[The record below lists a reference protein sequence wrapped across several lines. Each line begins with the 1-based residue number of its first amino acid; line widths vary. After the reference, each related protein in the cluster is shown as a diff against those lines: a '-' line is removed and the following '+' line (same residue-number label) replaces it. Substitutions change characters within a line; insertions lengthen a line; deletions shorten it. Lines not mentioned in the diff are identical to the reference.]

1 MRLFFLIL
9 SLSIG
14 ICAHSQNKQA
24 LSKSDS
30 LFAKGVELYN
40 QGNYKAAIPLFTESD
55 KIDKAELDSTS
66 NRREYS
72 AMWLGSCYY
81 KLGDE
86 EKAKDVSTYEYMYP
100 PTDRRLTVKSDSLAT
115 IGVILF
121 KQNEYRKALSHIQ
134 NCAEIE
140 KQVLGD
146 QHPYY
151 ANSLSNCSQ
160 LQTLL
165 KDSISALQF
174 AIEAKDIKENVYGHF
189 SYQNLS
195 ETWNVATIYRD
206 FKFDNNKEKAAS
218 LFLEAYQIADSLKLE
233 YESNGCLREAAI
245 CYNHIGFQLKEE
257 NKEMERDYYDLAL
270 CNLSKITQNDNYSN
284 KLRHTISLNKANSY
298 TTEAL
303 LQKSLANYNKAIELE
318 LKSLTIRNN
327 ICGNESFE
335 SSISLNNLSTYYSDL
350 GKYKKAIELAI
361 AAISIQERTVAKTS
375 PDYTAS
381 LNNLAGYYSLSG
393 NYAEAIRLATEVLNL
408 DEIIFGNEHP
418 SYAIALSNLAAYKSA
433 IGEYSEAL
441 DLEKNASII
450 YEKTLGKD
458 HPTYAGSLSSI
469 ANYNSI
475 LGNYQEAI
483 NLNTE
488 ALKIYEKTLGKE
500 HPTYAGSL
508 SSIANYNSIL
518 GNYQEAINLN
528 TEALKIYEKTLG
540 KEHPT
545 YSLSIN
551 RLAELQVHIGNY
563 PMATKLFTQALET
576 AKKSLGPNHSA
587 YATILHNMATCISIL
602 GDDRKA
608 ITLEKEALSI
618 REKALGKESDAYS
631 VSLHSLAVLNSSTG
645 NYVEAIKY
653 ETESLNIIKKTLGKN
668 HKSYSTGSSC
678 LASYYSALGNY
689 EEAIKLDSEALYTIE
704 QTFGKSHPDYANIL
718 SNLAND
724 YYYYGN
730 YVEASRL
737 GHEALNIREKVLG
750 TQHPDYAE
758 ALSNVSMF
766 NISLGNLA
774 EAKRQ
779 IMEAS
784 KIFQIT
790 FGQESHNYSIML
802 HKLALCNALQHN
814 FSESIRLE
822 KEVLKIFAKTIGK
835 NHPDYRLA
843 LNDLTFYYFNSKDY
857 INTAQQA
864 ILTTEECNKIVF
876 STFTD
881 LTSHERTLFWN
892 KYSNW
897 YNYYL
902 PMFSYYISEPEL
914 SVATYN
920 GALLAKELLLN
931 ADREMSQLILESND
945 KAFIQEY
952 RDLQFNKTILYKM
965 LQKPKKEH
973 ITDIDSIHRIV
984 RKQEKELIT
993 KSKVYGDYTRNLQIT
1008 WKEVQKKLNK
1018 EDIAIE
1024 FLAFPAGK
1032 DSIIYA
1038 ALILRPETTS
1048 PKMIPLFERKQ
1059 LSNINKKDF
1068 YTTPTL
1074 SQLIWKPLEKELKGI
1089 KNVYFA
1095 PAGQLHNIAI
1105 EHLPSSDSTFIAEQ
1119 INFYRLSSTRQ
1130 LVMIKDKSHIKEA
1143 VLYGGLKYDADTT
1156 ALVVENKKYTDI
1168 PRDLNIQH
1176 TFYPDSLNL
1185 RDGAKYLPATKI
1197 EAEQIKQALENTR
1210 LQPALYM
1217 DLRGTEESFKA
1228 LSGKNISMLHI
1239 ATHGFYW
1246 TETEARQTKDLDFLM
1261 MGDNNQSRYVEDKA
1275 LTRSGL
1281 LLSGANIALKG
1292 NPLPEGLE
1300 DGILTAKELA
1310 GLDLRGLDLVVLS
1323 ACQTGLGE
1331 ITGDGVF
1338 GLQRGFKKAGA
1349 NTLLMSLWKVDD
1361 NATQLLMTQFYKNLL
1376 AGKSKFESL
1385 REAQKYVRDYEVEI
1399 ETTPDKR
1406 WQSEARQKEKQS
1418 KKPMPKEFKKIKKY
1432 KDPFYWAAFILLD
1445 AID

>member
-160 LQTLL
+160 LLTLL
-165 KDSISALQF
+165 KDSITALQF

-245 CYNHIGFQLKEE
+245 CYNHIGFYLKEE

-350 GKYKKAIELAI
+350 GKYKKAIELAT
-361 AAISIQERTVAKTS
+361 AAISIQERTIARTS

-381 LNNLAGYYSLSG
+381 LNNLAGYYFLKG
-393 NYAEAIRLATEVLNL
+393 NYAEAIRLATEILNL

-418 SYAIALSNLAAYKSA
+418 NYAITLSNLATYKSA

-441 DLEKNASII
+441 ELEKNASII

-458 HPTYAGSLSSI
+458 HLTYARSLSSI

-475 LGNYQEAI
+475 LGNYKEAI
-483 NLNTE
+483 SLNTE
-488 ALKIYEKTLGKE
+488 TLKIYEKTLGKE
-500 HPTYAGSL
+500 HPTYA
-508 SSIANYNSIL
+508 
-518 GNYQEAINLN
+518 
-528 TEALKIYEKTLG
+528 
-540 KEHPT
+540 
-545 YSLSIN
+545 LSIN
-551 RLAELQVHIGNY
+551 SLAELQVHIGNY

-704 QTFGKSHPDYANIL
+704 QTFGKNHPDYANIL

>member
-458 HPTYAGSLSSI
+458 
-469 ANYNSI
+469 
-475 LGNYQEAI
+475 
-483 NLNTE
+483 
-488 ALKIYEKTLGKE
+488 

>member
-160 LQTLL
+160 LLTLL
-165 KDSISALQF
+165 KDSITALQF

-245 CYNHIGFQLKEE
+245 CYNHIGFYLKEE

-350 GKYKKAIELAI
+350 GKYKKAIELAT
-361 AAISIQERTVAKTS
+361 AAISIQERTIARTS

-381 LNNLAGYYSLSG
+381 LNNLAGYYFLKG
-393 NYAEAIRLATEVLNL
+393 NYAEAIRLATEILNL

-418 SYAIALSNLAAYKSA
+418 NYAITLSNLATYKSA

-441 DLEKNASII
+441 ELEKNASII

-458 HPTYAGSLSSI
+458 HLTYARSLSSI

-475 LGNYQEAI
+475 LGNYKEAI
-483 NLNTE
+483 SLNTE

-500 HPTYAGSL
+500 HPTYA
-508 SSIANYNSIL
+508 
-518 GNYQEAINLN
+518 
-528 TEALKIYEKTLG
+528 
-540 KEHPT
+540 
-545 YSLSIN
+545 LSIN
-551 RLAELQVHIGNY
+551 SLAELQVHIGNY

-618 REKALGKESDAYS
+618 REKALGKESNAYS

-704 QTFGKSHPDYANIL
+704 QTFGKNHPDYANIL

-724 YYYYGN
+724 YYYGN

>member
-441 DLEKNASII
+441 ELEKNASII

-458 HPTYAGSLSSI
+458 HLTYARSLSSI

-475 LGNYQEAI
+475 LGNYKEAI
-483 NLNTE
+483 SLNTE

-500 HPTYAGSL
+500 HPTYA
-508 SSIANYNSIL
+508 
-518 GNYQEAINLN
+518 
-528 TEALKIYEKTLG
+528 
-540 KEHPT
+540 
-545 YSLSIN
+545 LSIN
-551 RLAELQVHIGNY
+551 SLAELQVHIGNY

-618 REKALGKESDAYS
+618 REKALGKESNAYS

-704 QTFGKSHPDYANIL
+704 QTFGKNHPDYANIL

-952 RDLQFNKTILYKM
+952 RDLEFNKTILYKM

>member
-160 LQTLL
+160 LLTLL
-165 KDSISALQF
+165 KDSITALQF

-245 CYNHIGFQLKEE
+245 CYNHIGFYLKEE

-350 GKYKKAIELAI
+350 GKYKKAIELAT
-361 AAISIQERTVAKTS
+361 AAISIQERTIARTS

-381 LNNLAGYYSLSG
+381 LNNLAGYYFLKG
-393 NYAEAIRLATEVLNL
+393 NYAEAIRLATEILNL

-418 SYAIALSNLAAYKSA
+418 NYAITLSNLATYKSA

-441 DLEKNASII
+441 ELEKNASII

-458 HPTYAGSLSSI
+458 HLTYARSLSSI

-475 LGNYQEAI
+475 LGNYKEAI
-483 NLNTE
+483 SLNTE

-500 HPTYAGSL
+500 HPTYA
-508 SSIANYNSIL
+508 
-518 GNYQEAINLN
+518 
-528 TEALKIYEKTLG
+528 
-540 KEHPT
+540 
-545 YSLSIN
+545 LSIN
-551 RLAELQVHIGNY
+551 SLAELQVHIGNY

-618 REKALGKESDAYS
+618 REKALGKESNAYS

-704 QTFGKSHPDYANIL
+704 QTFGKNHPDYANIL

-1095 PAGQLHNIAI
+1095 PARQLHNIAI

>member
-160 LQTLL
+160 LLTLL
-165 KDSISALQF
+165 KDSITALQF

-245 CYNHIGFQLKEE
+245 CYNHIGFYLKEE

-483 NLNTE
+483 
-488 ALKIYEKTLGKE
+488 
-500 HPTYAGSL
+500 S
-508 SSIANYNSIL
+508 
-518 GNYQEAINLN
+518 LN

>member
-160 LQTLL
+160 LLTLL
-165 KDSISALQF
+165 KDSITALQF

-245 CYNHIGFQLKEE
+245 CYNHIGFYLKEE

-350 GKYKKAIELAI
+350 GKYKKAIELAT
-361 AAISIQERTVAKTS
+361 AAISIQERTIARTS

-381 LNNLAGYYSLSG
+381 LNNLAGYYFLKG
-393 NYAEAIRLATEVLNL
+393 NYAEAIRLATEILNL

-418 SYAIALSNLAAYKSA
+418 NYAITLSNLATYKSA

-441 DLEKNASII
+441 ELEKNASII

-458 HPTYAGSLSSI
+458 HLTYARSLSSI

-475 LGNYQEAI
+475 LGNYKEAI
-483 NLNTE
+483 SLNTE

-500 HPTYAGSL
+500 HPTYA
-508 SSIANYNSIL
+508 
-518 GNYQEAINLN
+518 
-528 TEALKIYEKTLG
+528 
-540 KEHPT
+540 
-545 YSLSIN
+545 LSIN
-551 RLAELQVHIGNY
+551 SLAELQVHIGNY

-618 REKALGKESDAYS
+618 REKALGKESNAYS

>member
-86 EKAKDVSTYEYMYP
+86 EKAKEISTFEYMYP
-100 PTDRRLTVKSDSLAT
+100 PTDRRLTVKSDSLAA

-121 KQNEYRKALSHIQ
+121 KQNEYRKALLHIQ

-245 CYNHIGFQLKEE
+245 CYNHIGFYLKEE

-350 GKYKKAIELAI
+350 GKYKKAIELAT
-361 AAISIQERTVAKTS
+361 AAISIQERTIARTS

-381 LNNLAGYYSLSG
+381 LNNLAGYYFLKG
-393 NYAEAIRLATEVLNL
+393 NYAEAIRLATEILNL

-418 SYAIALSNLAAYKSA
+418 NYAITLSNLATYKSA

-441 DLEKNASII
+441 ELEKNASII

-458 HPTYAGSLSSI
+458 HLTYARSLSSI

-475 LGNYQEAI
+475 LGNYKEAI
-483 NLNTE
+483 SLNTE
-488 ALKIYEKTLGKE
+488 T
-500 HPTYAGSL
+500 
-508 SSIANYNSIL
+508 
-518 GNYQEAINLN
+518 
-528 TEALKIYEKTLG
+528 LKIYEKTLG

-689 EEAIKLDSEALYTIE
+689 EEAIRLDSEALYTIE
-704 QTFGKSHPDYANIL
+704 QTFGKNHPDYANIL

-730 YVEASRL
+730 YLEASRL

>member
-1 MRLFFLIL
+1 M
-9 SLSIG
+9 
-14 ICAHSQNKQA
+14 
-24 LSKSDS
+24 
-30 LFAKGVELYN
+30 
-40 QGNYKAAIPLFTESD
+40 FTESD

-160 LQTLL
+160 LLTLL
-165 KDSISALQF
+165 KDSITALQF

-245 CYNHIGFQLKEE
+245 CYNHIGFYLKEE

-350 GKYKKAIELAI
+350 GKYKKAIELAT
-361 AAISIQERTVAKTS
+361 AAISIQERTIARTS

-381 LNNLAGYYSLSG
+381 LNNLAGYYFLKG
-393 NYAEAIRLATEVLNL
+393 NYAEAIRLATEILNL

-418 SYAIALSNLAAYKSA
+418 NYAITLSNLATYKSA

-441 DLEKNASII
+441 ELEKNASII

-458 HPTYAGSLSSI
+458 HLTYARSLSSI

-475 LGNYQEAI
+475 LGNYKEAI
-483 NLNTE
+483 SLNTE

-500 HPTYAGSL
+500 HPTYA
-508 SSIANYNSIL
+508 
-518 GNYQEAINLN
+518 
-528 TEALKIYEKTLG
+528 
-540 KEHPT
+540 
-545 YSLSIN
+545 LSIN
-551 RLAELQVHIGNY
+551 SLAELQVHIGNY

-618 REKALGKESDAYS
+618 REKALGKESNAYS

-704 QTFGKSHPDYANIL
+704 QTFGKNHPDYANIL

-1008 WKEVQKKLNK
+1008 WKEVQK
-1018 EDIAIE
+1018 
-1024 FLAFPAGK
+1024 
-1032 DSIIYA
+1032 
-1038 ALILRPETTS
+1038 
-1048 PKMIPLFERKQ
+1048 
-1059 LSNINKKDF
+1059 
-1068 YTTPTL
+1068 
-1074 SQLIWKPLEKELKGI
+1074 KPLEKELKGI

>member
-160 LQTLL
+160 LLTLL
-165 KDSISALQF
+165 KDSITALQF

-245 CYNHIGFQLKEE
+245 CYNHIGFYLKEE

-350 GKYKKAIELAI
+350 GKYKKAIELAT
-361 AAISIQERTVAKTS
+361 AAISIQERTIARTS

-381 LNNLAGYYSLSG
+381 LNNLAGYYFLKG
-393 NYAEAIRLATEVLNL
+393 NYAEAIRLATEILNL

-418 SYAIALSNLAAYKSA
+418 NYAITLSNLATYKSA

-441 DLEKNASII
+441 ELEKNASII

-458 HPTYAGSLSSI
+458 HLTYARSLSSI

-475 LGNYQEAI
+475 LGNYKEAI
-483 NLNTE
+483 SLNTE

-500 HPTYAGSL
+500 HPTYA
-508 SSIANYNSIL
+508 
-518 GNYQEAINLN
+518 
-528 TEALKIYEKTLG
+528 
-540 KEHPT
+540 
-545 YSLSIN
+545 LSIN
-551 RLAELQVHIGNY
+551 SLAELQVHIGNY

-618 REKALGKESDAYS
+618 REKALGKESNAYS

-704 QTFGKSHPDYANIL
+704 QTFGKNHPDYANIL

-750 TQHPDYAE
+750 TQHPNYAE

>member
-160 LQTLL
+160 LLTLL
-165 KDSISALQF
+165 KDSITALQF

-245 CYNHIGFQLKEE
+245 CYNHIGFYLKEE

-350 GKYKKAIELAI
+350 GKYKKAIELAT
-361 AAISIQERTVAKTS
+361 AAISIQERTIARTS

-381 LNNLAGYYSLSG
+381 LNNLAGYYFLKG
-393 NYAEAIRLATEVLNL
+393 NYAEAIRLATEILNL

-418 SYAIALSNLAAYKSA
+418 NYAITLSNLATYKSA

-441 DLEKNASII
+441 ELEKNASII

-458 HPTYAGSLSSI
+458 HLTYARSLSSI

-475 LGNYQEAI
+475 LGNYKEAI
-483 NLNTE
+483 SLNTE

-518 GNYQEAINLN
+518 GNYKEAISLN
-528 TEALKIYEKTLG
+528 TETLKIYEKTLG

-545 YSLSIN
+545 YALSIN
-551 RLAELQVHIGNY
+551 SLAELQVHIGNY

-608 ITLEKEALSI
+608 ITLEKEALS
-618 REKALGKESDAYS
+618 S
-631 VSLHSLAVLNSSTG
+631 
-645 NYVEAIKY
+645 
-653 ETESLNIIKKTLGKN
+653 
-668 HKSYSTGSSC
+668 
-678 LASYYSALGNY
+678 
-689 EEAIKLDSEALYTIE
+689 
-704 QTFGKSHPDYANIL
+704 
-718 SNLAND
+718 
-724 YYYYGN
+724 
-730 YVEASRL
+730 
-737 GHEALNIREKVLG
+737 
-750 TQHPDYAE
+750 
-758 ALSNVSMF
+758 
-766 NISLGNLA
+766 
-774 EAKRQ
+774 
-779 IMEAS
+779 
-784 KIFQIT
+784 
-790 FGQESHNYSIML
+790 
-802 HKLALCNALQHN
+802 
-814 FSESIRLE
+814 SES
-822 KEVLKIFAKTIGK
+822 
-835 NHPDYRLA
+835 
-843 LNDLTFYYFNSKDY
+843 
-857 INTAQQA
+857 
-864 ILTTEECNKIVF
+864 
-876 STFTD
+876 
-881 LTSHERTLFWN
+881 
-892 KYSNW
+892 
-897 YNYYL
+897 
-902 PMFSYYISEPEL
+902 
-914 SVATYN
+914 TY
-920 GALLAKELLLN
+920 
-931 ADREMSQLILESND
+931 
-945 KAFIQEY
+945 
-952 RDLQFNKTILYKM
+952 
-965 LQKPKKEH
+965 KK
-973 ITDIDSIHRIV
+973 
-984 RKQEKELIT
+984 
-993 KSKVYGDYTRNLQIT
+993 
-1008 WKEVQKKLNK
+1008 
-1018 EDIAIE
+1018 
-1024 FLAFPAGK
+1024 
-1032 DSIIYA
+1032 
-1038 ALILRPETTS
+1038 
-1048 PKMIPLFERKQ
+1048 
-1059 LSNINKKDF
+1059 
-1068 YTTPTL
+1068 
-1074 SQLIWKPLEKELKGI
+1074 
-1089 KNVYFA
+1089 
-1095 PAGQLHNIAI
+1095 
-1105 EHLPSSDSTFIAEQ
+1105 
-1119 INFYRLSSTRQ
+1119 
-1130 LVMIKDKSHIKEA
+1130 
-1143 VLYGGLKYDADTT
+1143 
-1156 ALVVENKKYTDI
+1156 
-1168 PRDLNIQH
+1168 
-1176 TFYPDSLNL
+1176 
-1185 RDGAKYLPATKI
+1185 
-1197 EAEQIKQALENTR
+1197 
-1210 LQPALYM
+1210 
-1217 DLRGTEESFKA
+1217 
-1228 LSGKNISMLHI
+1228 
-1239 ATHGFYW
+1239 
-1246 TETEARQTKDLDFLM
+1246 
-1261 MGDNNQSRYVEDKA
+1261 
-1275 LTRSGL
+1275 
-1281 LLSGANIALKG
+1281 
-1292 NPLPEGLE
+1292 
-1300 DGILTAKELA
+1300 
-1310 GLDLRGLDLVVLS
+1310 
-1323 ACQTGLGE
+1323 C
-1331 ITGDGVF
+1331 
-1338 GLQRGFKKAGA
+1338 
-1349 NTLLMSLWKVDD
+1349 
-1361 NATQLLMTQFYKNLL
+1361 
-1376 AGKSKFESL
+1376 L
-1385 REAQKYVRDYEVEI
+1385 REE
-1399 ETTPDKR
+1399 
-1406 WQSEARQKEKQS
+1406 
-1418 KKPMPKEFKKIKKY
+1418 
-1432 KDPFYWAAFILLD
+1432 
-1445 AID
+1445 

>member
-86 EKAKDVSTYEYMYP
+86 EKAKEISTFEYMYP
-100 PTDRRLTVKSDSLAT
+100 PTDRRLTVKSDSLAA

-121 KQNEYRKALSHIQ
+121 KQNEYRKALLHIQ

-245 CYNHIGFQLKEE
+245 CYNHIGFYLKEE

-483 NLNTE
+483 SLNTE
-488 ALKIYEKTLGKE
+488 ALKIYEKTLGKD

-518 GNYQEAINLN
+518 GNYQEAISLN

-653 ETESLNIIKKTLGKN
+653 ETESLNILN
-668 HKSYSTGSSC
+668 
-678 LASYYSALGNY
+678 SA
-689 EEAIKLDSEALYTIE
+689 
-704 QTFGKSHPDYANIL
+704 
-718 SNLAND
+718 
-724 YYYYGN
+724 
-730 YVEASRL
+730 
-737 GHEALNIREKVLG
+737 
-750 TQHPDYAE
+750 
-758 ALSNVSMF
+758 
-766 NISLGNLA
+766 
-774 EAKRQ
+774 
-779 IMEAS
+779 
-784 KIFQIT
+784 
-790 FGQESHNYSIML
+790 
-802 HKLALCNALQHN
+802 
-814 FSESIRLE
+814 
-822 KEVLKIFAKTIGK
+822 
-835 NHPDYRLA
+835 
-843 LNDLTFYYFNSKDY
+843 
-857 INTAQQA
+857 
-864 ILTTEECNKIVF
+864 
-876 STFTD
+876 
-881 LTSHERTLFWN
+881 
-892 KYSNW
+892 
-897 YNYYL
+897 
-902 PMFSYYISEPEL
+902 
-914 SVATYN
+914 
-920 GALLAKELLLN
+920 
-931 ADREMSQLILESND
+931 
-945 KAFIQEY
+945 
-952 RDLQFNKTILYKM
+952 
-965 LQKPKKEH
+965 
-973 ITDIDSIHRIV
+973 
-984 RKQEKELIT
+984 
-993 KSKVYGDYTRNLQIT
+993 
-1008 WKEVQKKLNK
+1008 
-1018 EDIAIE
+1018 
-1024 FLAFPAGK
+1024 
-1032 DSIIYA
+1032 
-1038 ALILRPETTS
+1038 
-1048 PKMIPLFERKQ
+1048 
-1059 LSNINKKDF
+1059 
-1068 YTTPTL
+1068 
-1074 SQLIWKPLEKELKGI
+1074 
-1089 KNVYFA
+1089 
-1095 PAGQLHNIAI
+1095 
-1105 EHLPSSDSTFIAEQ
+1105 
-1119 INFYRLSSTRQ
+1119 
-1130 LVMIKDKSHIKEA
+1130 
-1143 VLYGGLKYDADTT
+1143 
-1156 ALVVENKKYTDI
+1156 
-1168 PRDLNIQH
+1168 
-1176 TFYPDSLNL
+1176 
-1185 RDGAKYLPATKI
+1185 
-1197 EAEQIKQALENTR
+1197 
-1210 LQPALYM
+1210 
-1217 DLRGTEESFKA
+1217 
-1228 LSGKNISMLHI
+1228 
-1239 ATHGFYW
+1239 
-1246 TETEARQTKDLDFLM
+1246 
-1261 MGDNNQSRYVEDKA
+1261 
-1275 LTRSGL
+1275 
-1281 LLSGANIALKG
+1281 
-1292 NPLPEGLE
+1292 
-1300 DGILTAKELA
+1300 
-1310 GLDLRGLDLVVLS
+1310 
-1323 ACQTGLGE
+1323 
-1331 ITGDGVF
+1331 
-1338 GLQRGFKKAGA
+1338 
-1349 NTLLMSLWKVDD
+1349 TLL
-1361 NATQLLMTQFYKNLL
+1361 
-1376 AGKSKFESL
+1376 
-1385 REAQKYVRDYEVEI
+1385 
-1399 ETTPDKR
+1399 
-1406 WQSEARQKEKQS
+1406 
-1418 KKPMPKEFKKIKKY
+1418 
-1432 KDPFYWAAFILLD
+1432 
-1445 AID
+1445 

>member
-160 LQTLL
+160 LLTLL
-165 KDSISALQF
+165 KDSITALQF

-245 CYNHIGFQLKEE
+245 CYNHIGFYLKEE

-350 GKYKKAIELAI
+350 GKYKKAIELAT
-361 AAISIQERTVAKTS
+361 AAISIQERTIARTS

-381 LNNLAGYYSLSG
+381 LNNLAGYYFLKG
-393 NYAEAIRLATEVLNL
+393 NYAEAIRLATEILNL

-418 SYAIALSNLAAYKSA
+418 NYAITLSNLATYKSA

-441 DLEKNASII
+441 ELEKNASII

-458 HPTYAGSLSSI
+458 HLTYARSLSSI

-475 LGNYQEAI
+475 LGNYKEAI
-483 NLNTE
+483 SLNTE

-500 HPTYAGSL
+500 HPTYA
-508 SSIANYNSIL
+508 
-518 GNYQEAINLN
+518 
-528 TEALKIYEKTLG
+528 
-540 KEHPT
+540 
-545 YSLSIN
+545 LSIN
-551 RLAELQVHIGNY
+551 SLAELQVHIGNY

-618 REKALGKESDAYS
+618 REKALGKESNAYS

-1246 TETEARQTKDLDFLM
+1246 TETEAKQTKDLDFLM

>member
-1 MRLFFLIL
+1 
-9 SLSIG
+9 
-14 ICAHSQNKQA
+14 
-24 LSKSDS
+24 
-30 LFAKGVELYN
+30 
-40 QGNYKAAIPLFTESD
+40 
-55 KIDKAELDSTS
+55 
-66 NRREYS
+66 
-72 AMWLGSCYY
+72 
-81 KLGDE
+81 
-86 EKAKDVSTYEYMYP
+86 
-100 PTDRRLTVKSDSLAT
+100 
-115 IGVILF
+115 
-121 KQNEYRKALSHIQ
+121 
-134 NCAEIE
+134 
-140 KQVLGD
+140 
-146 QHPYY
+146 
-151 ANSLSNCSQ
+151 
-160 LQTLL
+160 
-165 KDSISALQF
+165 
-174 AIEAKDIKENVYGHF
+174 
-189 SYQNLS
+189 
-195 ETWNVATIYRD
+195 
-206 FKFDNNKEKAAS
+206 
-218 LFLEAYQIADSLKLE
+218 
-233 YESNGCLREAAI
+233 
-245 CYNHIGFQLKEE
+245 
-257 NKEMERDYYDLAL
+257 
-270 CNLSKITQNDNYSN
+270 
-284 KLRHTISLNKANSY
+284 
-298 TTEAL
+298 
-303 LQKSLANYNKAIELE
+303 
-318 LKSLTIRNN
+318 
-327 ICGNESFE
+327 
-335 SSISLNNLSTYYSDL
+335 
-350 GKYKKAIELAI
+350 
-361 AAISIQERTVAKTS
+361 
-375 PDYTAS
+375 
-381 LNNLAGYYSLSG
+381 
-393 NYAEAIRLATEVLNL
+393 
-408 DEIIFGNEHP
+408 
-418 SYAIALSNLAAYKSA
+418 
-433 IGEYSEAL
+433 
-441 DLEKNASII
+441 
-450 YEKTLGKD
+450 
-458 HPTYAGSLSSI
+458 
-469 ANYNSI
+469 
-475 LGNYQEAI
+475 
-483 NLNTE
+483 
-488 ALKIYEKTLGKE
+488 
-500 HPTYAGSL
+500 
-508 SSIANYNSIL
+508 
-518 GNYQEAINLN
+518 
-528 TEALKIYEKTLG
+528 
-540 KEHPT
+540 
-545 YSLSIN
+545 
-551 RLAELQVHIGNY
+551 
-563 PMATKLFTQALET
+563 
-576 AKKSLGPNHSA
+576 
-587 YATILHNMATCISIL
+587 MATCISIL

-618 REKALGKESDAYS
+618 REKALGKESNAYS

-704 QTFGKSHPDYANIL
+704 QTFGKNHPDYANIL

-724 YYYYGN
+724 YYYGN

-1059 LSNINKKDF
+1059 LSNINKK
-1068 YTTPTL
+1068 T
-1074 SQLIWKPLEKELKGI
+1074 S
-1089 KNVYFA
+1089 
-1095 PAGQLHNIAI
+1095 
-1105 EHLPSSDSTFIAEQ
+1105 
-1119 INFYRLSSTRQ
+1119 
-1130 LVMIKDKSHIKEA
+1130 
-1143 VLYGGLKYDADTT
+1143 
-1156 ALVVENKKYTDI
+1156 
-1168 PRDLNIQH
+1168 IQH
-1176 TFYPDSLNL
+1176 
-1185 RDGAKYLPATKI
+1185 
-1197 EAEQIKQALENTR
+1197 R
-1210 LQPALYM
+1210 L
-1217 DLRGTEESFKA
+1217 
-1228 LSGKNISMLHI
+1228 
-1239 ATHGFYW
+1239 
-1246 TETEARQTKDLDFLM
+1246 
-1261 MGDNNQSRYVEDKA
+1261 
-1275 LTRSGL
+1275 
-1281 LLSGANIALKG
+1281 
-1292 NPLPEGLE
+1292 
-1300 DGILTAKELA
+1300 
-1310 GLDLRGLDLVVLS
+1310 
-1323 ACQTGLGE
+1323 
-1331 ITGDGVF
+1331 
-1338 GLQRGFKKAGA
+1338 
-1349 NTLLMSLWKVDD
+1349 
-1361 NATQLLMTQFYKNLL
+1361 
-1376 AGKSKFESL
+1376 
-1385 REAQKYVRDYEVEI
+1385 
-1399 ETTPDKR
+1399 
-1406 WQSEARQKEKQS
+1406 
-1418 KKPMPKEFKKIKKY
+1418 
-1432 KDPFYWAAFILLD
+1432 
-1445 AID
+1445 

>member
-160 LQTLL
+160 LLTLL
-165 KDSISALQF
+165 KDSITALQF

-245 CYNHIGFQLKEE
+245 CYNHIGFYLKEE

-350 GKYKKAIELAI
+350 GKYKKAIELAT
-361 AAISIQERTVAKTS
+361 AAISIQERTIARTS

-381 LNNLAGYYSLSG
+381 LNNLAGYYFLKG
-393 NYAEAIRLATEVLNL
+393 NYAEAIRLATEILNL

-418 SYAIALSNLAAYKSA
+418 NYAITLSNLATYKSA

-441 DLEKNASII
+441 ELEKNASII

-458 HPTYAGSLSSI
+458 HLTYARSLSSI

-475 LGNYQEAI
+475 LGNYKEAI
-483 NLNTE
+483 SLNTE
-488 ALKIYEKTLGKE
+488 TLKIYEKTLGKE
-500 HPTYAGSL
+500 HPTYA
-508 SSIANYNSIL
+508 
-518 GNYQEAINLN
+518 
-528 TEALKIYEKTLG
+528 
-540 KEHPT
+540 
-545 YSLSIN
+545 LSIN
-551 RLAELQVHIGNY
+551 SLAELQVHIGNY

-618 REKALGKESDAYS
+618 REKALGKESNAYS

-704 QTFGKSHPDYANIL
+704 QTFGKNHPDYANIL

-814 FSESIRLE
+814 ISESIRLE

-1095 PAGQLHNIAI
+1095 PARQLHNIAI

>member
-86 EKAKDVSTYEYMYP
+86 EKAKEISTFEYMYP
-100 PTDRRLTVKSDSLAT
+100 PTDRRLTVKSDSLAA

-121 KQNEYRKALSHIQ
+121 KQNEYRKALLHIQ

-483 NLNTE
+483 
-488 ALKIYEKTLGKE
+488 
-500 HPTYAGSL
+500 S
-508 SSIANYNSIL
+508 
-518 GNYQEAINLN
+518 LN

-587 YATILHNMATCISIL
+587 YATILYNMATCISIL

-689 EEAIKLDSEALYTIE
+689 EEAIRLDSEALYTIE
-704 QTFGKSHPDYANIL
+704 QTFGKNHPDYANIL

-730 YVEASRL
+730 YLEASRL

-1275 LTRSGL
+1275 LTR
-1281 LLSGANIALKG
+1281 
-1292 NPLPEGLE
+1292 
-1300 DGILTAKELA
+1300 
-1310 GLDLRGLDLVVLS
+1310 
-1323 ACQTGLGE
+1323 
-1331 ITGDGVF
+1331 
-1338 GLQRGFKKAGA
+1338 
-1349 NTLLMSLWKVDD
+1349 
-1361 NATQLLMTQFYKNLL
+1361 
-1376 AGKSKFESL
+1376 
-1385 REAQKYVRDYEVEI
+1385 
-1399 ETTPDKR
+1399 
-1406 WQSEARQKEKQS
+1406 
-1418 KKPMPKEFKKIKKY
+1418 
-1432 KDPFYWAAFILLD
+1432 
-1445 AID
+1445 

>member
-40 QGNYKAAIPLFTESD
+40 QGNYKAVIPLFTESD

-160 LQTLL
+160 LLTLL
-165 KDSISALQF
+165 KDSITALQF

-245 CYNHIGFQLKEE
+245 CYNHIGFYLKEE

-350 GKYKKAIELAI
+350 GKYKKAIELAT
-361 AAISIQERTVAKTS
+361 AAISIQERTIARTS

-381 LNNLAGYYSLSG
+381 LNNLAGYYFLKG
-393 NYAEAIRLATEVLNL
+393 NYAEAIRLATEILNL

-418 SYAIALSNLAAYKSA
+418 NYAITLSNLATYKSA

-441 DLEKNASII
+441 ELEKNASII

-458 HPTYAGSLSSI
+458 HLTYARSLSSI

-475 LGNYQEAI
+475 LGNYKEAI
-483 NLNTE
+483 SLNTE

-500 HPTYAGSL
+500 HPTYA
-508 SSIANYNSIL
+508 
-518 GNYQEAINLN
+518 
-528 TEALKIYEKTLG
+528 
-540 KEHPT
+540 
-545 YSLSIN
+545 LSIN
-551 RLAELQVHIGNY
+551 SLAELQVHIGNY

-618 REKALGKESDAYS
+618 REKALGKESNAYS

-704 QTFGKSHPDYANIL
+704 QTFGKNHPDYANIL

>member
-458 HPTYAGSLSSI
+458 HLTYARSLSSI

-475 LGNYQEAI
+475 LGNYKEAI
-483 NLNTE
+483 SLNTE
-488 ALKIYEKTLGKE
+488 TLKIYEKTLGKE
-500 HPTYAGSL
+500 HPTYA
-508 SSIANYNSIL
+508 
-518 GNYQEAINLN
+518 
-528 TEALKIYEKTLG
+528 
-540 KEHPT
+540 
-545 YSLSIN
+545 LSIN
-551 RLAELQVHIGNY
+551 SLAELQVHIGNY

-618 REKALGKESDAYS
+618 REKALGKESNAYS